1 MPRPTIYYIR
11 HGETEWNALGRLQG
25 TQDIPLNALGR
36 VQAVQAGNILS
47 QLVARNGHDAMRL
60 PYVASPLSR
69 ARATMEL
76 VRETLQL
83 PVEDYALDARLRE
96 IGYGKW
102 EGATLPEMQAAD
114 PVFYA
119 KRLTEKWTLAPE
131 GGETY
136 ADVERRVRDWYDQ
149 LTGDIVAVAHGGTA
163 RALMVGFS
171 EVEAAGECVAR
182 IIGAGIIPGGM
193 EMMDKPAIHA
203 AEAFVHAGY
212 PLDVEAL
219 LIIELDGPGVEVDE
233 LIGRVEAIANGCG
246 STTCRISTSEAE
258 RNLFWAGRKAA
269 FPAVGRISPDYLC
282 MDGTIPRGALPKAL
296 ARIRELSEKY
306 QLGCANVFHAGDGNL
321 HPLILYDANKP
332 GEMERAEAFG
342 ADILRCCVELGGV
355 LTGEHGVGI
364 EKRDLMPDMFTEIDL
379 NQQQRVKCAFDSQ
392 GLLNPGKVF
401 PTLHR
406 CAELGR
412 MHVHGGRLAF
422 PDLPRF

>member
-149 LTGDIVAVAHGGTA
+149 LTGDIVAVESPCYYGTMQM
-163 RALMVGFS
+163 R
-171 EVEAAGECVAR
+171 R
-182 IIGAGIIPGGM
+182 RPWRHGAGADGRARLRNAEPRRR
-193 EMMDKPAIHA
+193 PAD
-203 AEAFVHAGY
+203 
-212 PLDVEAL
+212 P
-219 LIIELDGPGVEVDE
+219 
-233 LIGRVEAIANGCG
+233 
-246 STTCRISTSEAE
+246 
-258 RNLFWAGRKAA
+258 AGRG
-269 FPAVGRISPDYLC
+269 VCVRRGRLREVQLACPVSP
-282 MDGTIPRGALPKAL
+282 
-296 ARIRELSEKY
+296 
-306 QLGCANVFHAGDGNL
+306 
-321 HPLILYDANKP
+321 
-332 GEMERAEAFG
+332 
-342 ADILRCCVELGGV
+342 
-355 LTGEHGVGI
+355 
-364 EKRDLMPDMFTEIDL
+364 
-379 NQQQRVKCAFDSQ
+379 
-392 GLLNPGKVF
+392 
-401 PTLHR
+401 
-406 CAELGR
+406 
-412 MHVHGGRLAF
+412 GRLAEAKPDSRDPGLHPGMTVF
-422 PDLPRF
+422 PIG